1 MPQLSVDEI
10 LAQPAVSVLGH
21 IRRDPLVLSGLFIE
35 ITKQL
40 YLAPEHMFHT
50 VKTWIP
56 NEEDPEAP
64 KGVFI
69 DAAGNWDDA
78 HVNRRPGIFIDIGDL
93 LYSQEGV
100 QGISDNAGFNLSEG
114 VTYYSRLVKGSVS
127 WVHLGKTRGQVL
139 QYGSVTLDLI
149 DGFSDVI
156 QKDFC
161 FEKFDVRGILRP
173 KQRKDKPKEWMCL
186 VQADFQFQENFGVK
200 LESPKLK
207 TITFTKNSLG
217 C

>member
-10 LAQPAVSVLGH
+10 LAQPAISVLGH
-21 IRRDPLVLSGLFIE
+21 IRRDPMVLSGLFIE
-35 ITKQL
+35 ITRQL
-40 YLAPEHMFHT
+40 YLEPDHLYPT
-50 VKTWIP
+50 VLPWIP
-56 NEEDPEAP
+56 NETDAEAP

-69 DAAGNWDDA
+69 DAAGNWDDVN
-78 HVNRRPGIFIDIGDL
+78 VNRRPGIFIDIGDL
-93 LYSQEGV
+93 LYSKDKV
-100 QGISDNAGFNLSEG
+100 QGISDSAGFNLSEG
-114 VTYYSRLVKGSVS
+114 VTYYGRLVKGSVS

-156 QKDFC
+156 RSDFC
-161 FEKFDVRGILRP
+161 FEKLDVRGILRP

-186 VQADFQFQENFGVK
+186 VQADFQFQETFGIK
-200 LESPKLK
+200 RESPKLK
-207 TITFTKNSLG
+207 SITFTKNSLG